1 MTSVVPSG
9 DWSFLHLWDKW
20 DTAVEEV
27 TTRARKTTEVAA
39 AFFKEKAILDQAAA
53 KVYQQLAG
61 YPLGKVENGAK
72 AQLHPECPPSFF
84 TIFWLPLHTSSNQL

>member
-1 MTSVVPSG
+1 MASIAPGG

-27 TTRARKTTEVAA
+27 ATRARKTTEVAA
-39 AFFKEKAILDQAAA
+39 AFFKEKAILDLAAA

-72 AQLHPECPPSFF
+72 SRHA
-84 TIFWLPLHTSSNQL
+84 I